1 LKLGKKKRRNWK
13 SSTRWEDFNVIRYL
27 MIVNYMN
34 DHVVVEMYNDM
45 FLNRGVMNIRVV
57 ALLKCVTIVSK
68 WLDG

>member
-1 LKLGKKKRRNWK
+1 MHFCGYFKFFNGPN
-13 SSTRWEDFNVIRYL
+13 WEDFNVIRYL

-68 WLDG
+68 GLDG

>member
-1 LKLGKKKRRNWK
+1 
-13 SSTRWEDFNVIRYL
+13 

-45 FLNRGVMNIRVV
+45 FLNRGIMNIRIV

-68 WLDG
+68 GLDG